1 MQALQ
6 SKVGGID
13 VKEIDVSKDFTTAD
27 KYDIQSTP
35 TTIVLDR
42 SGQIVQSFVG
52 LPSQSNLMA
61 AMETAKSR

>member
-1 MQALQ
+1 
-6 SKVGGID
+6 VGGID